1 MTENQKW
8 AISLFEVGDAQP
20 CLYSY
25 CCTQCALAQA
35 RTNLDGS
42 SCCFNFFFLTSC
54 PARWMI
60 RTTYGIPG
68 DAYEDC
74 YLPYFC
80 NACVTNQVT
89 PLLDMSYPLDR
100 FITRLIS
107 CAITHSHSILRTLG
121 WWCLIITPTPSTT
134 SHPCP
139 HPHLLPIN
147 YLHNLPLFYCYC
159 YCYFYCYCYCY

>member
-74 YLPYFC
+74 YMPYFC
-80 NACVTNQVT
+80 NACVTNQVK

-100 FITRLIS
+100 LITLLS

-139 HPHLLPIN
+139 HPHLSLLITYIIFHFSTAN
-147 YLHNLPLFYCYC
+147 YYCY
-159 YCYFYCYCYCY
+159 